1 MSEKKISD
9 QTRDQIQFMRD
20 QMSEC
25 FGTIDN
31 QRDAFEAIHFL
42 HNRISKI
49 IQELAERGAL
59 TEREALDYSFASCA
73 AAAFV
78 YALEHNPIF
87 DQGVFNDQLIHHYQN
102 VMRTAKDYALHL
114 GEKK

>member
-9 QTRDQIQFMRD
+9 QTSDQIQFMRD
-20 QMSEC
+20 QMSES
-25 FGTIDN
+25 FGAIDN
-31 QRDAFEAIHFL
+31 QHDAFEAIHYL
-42 HNRISKI
+42 NNRISKI
-49 IQELAERGAL
+49 IQALAERGAL

-87 DQGVFNDQLIHHYQN
+87 DQGVFKDQLIHHYQN
-102 VMRTAKDYALHL
+102 VMRTASDTDLHP
-114 GEKK
+114 GEKE